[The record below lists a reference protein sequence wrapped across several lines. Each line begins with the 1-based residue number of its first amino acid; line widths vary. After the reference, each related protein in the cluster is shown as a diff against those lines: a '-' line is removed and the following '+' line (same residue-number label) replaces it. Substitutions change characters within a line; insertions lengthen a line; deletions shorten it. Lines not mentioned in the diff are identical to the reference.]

1 MRKLE
6 ELNLSGPLYLEPMI
20 GRWLYIC
27 ARMPRVIS
35 FDPGVN
41 TEYTNYT
48 AIDIIAKRLNALVV
62 KRLWAF
68 FINDS

>member
-6 ELNLSGPLYLEPMI
+6 ELSLSGPLYLEPI
-20 GRWLYIC
+20 FGRWLYIC

-48 AIDIIAKRLNALVV
+48 AIDIIAKRLNAFVAKGFGAL
-62 KRLWAF
+62 